1 MGPDWLGLTGRVCV
15 VTGGGGGLG
24 RGIVDALAQVG
35 AIVVVLDLSGERAEE
50 AVSAIRA
57 SDGRSSSIACDVS
70 DFSSVQSAAEACVRT
85 HGRCDVLVNN
95 AALLRPGS
103 LARLSLE
110 DWNDLIAVNLTGY
123 FLCAQ
128 AFGNGMRAQR
138 SGSIVHVASI
148 SAFTPQ
154 PFGGAYSV
162 SKAGVLMLSRN
173 IAQEWGEHGVRS
185 NVVSPGMVRTPLTEP
200 IYRDPAVLAQ
210 REAIVPLGRIGTA
223 ADIADAVVFLASDRA
238 EYISGEEIL
247 VDGGLQHTTL
257 ALIPRPGFDRTSA
270 EAVET
275 G

>member
-1 MGPDWLGLTGRVCV
+1 MRTDWLGLDGRVCV
-15 VTGGGGGLG
+15 VTGGGGGIG
-24 RGIVDALAQVG
+24 RGIAEALGEVG
-35 AIVVVLDLSGERAEE
+35 ATVVVLDVDAERASET
-50 AVSAIRA
+50 ASGIRVA
-57 SDGRSSSIACDVS
+57 GGRSSSIASDVS
-70 DFSSVQSAAEACVRT
+70 KHPSVEAAAEACVRE

-103 LARLSLE
+103 LANLSLD
-110 DWNDLIAVNLTGY
+110 DWNGLIAVNLTGY

-128 AFGNGMRAQR
+128 AFGHYMRDQG
-138 SGSIVHVASI
+138 SGSIIHVASI

-210 REAIVPLGRIGTA
+210 RESIVPLRRIGTA
-223 ADIADAVVFLASDRA
+223 ADIADAVVFLSSNRA
-238 EYISGEEIL
+238 GYINGEEIL

-257 ALIPRPGFDRTSA
+257 ALIPRPGFDRA
-270 EAVET
+270 AAAA
-275 G
+275 